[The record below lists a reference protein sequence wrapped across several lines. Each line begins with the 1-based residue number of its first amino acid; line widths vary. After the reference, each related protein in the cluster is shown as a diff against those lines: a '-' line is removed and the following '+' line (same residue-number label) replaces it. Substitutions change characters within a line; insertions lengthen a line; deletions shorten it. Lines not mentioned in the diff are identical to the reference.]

1 MRENL
6 YDFCNRT
13 GQSILLE
20 QWNVEQNLPLTPQDI
35 SYGSKKKVWW
45 KCGKEHCWQAA
56 VYTRTGA
63 GAGCPVCAGKS
74 VRAGENDLASLYP
87 ELAKQWDWGKNW
99 PLRPEQVLPGSHRAV
114 WWICESGHEWRTQ
127 IKLRTSGCDC
137 PVCANRVVITEKND
151 LRTRFAD
158 IAAEWHPSKNG
169 ALTPQQVS
177 AGAQRKVWWQCSKGH
192 EWKAS
197 VYSRTNDQSG
207 CPICA
212 GKQVLP
218 GFNDLETVAPLLAAE
233 WDTEKNGAL
242 TPRTVL
248 AVSKRKVWW
257 RCALGHEYVAVVSMR
272 IRDGTGC
279 PYCAGKKVLPGFNDL
294 ATVEPLVAAQW
305 HKEWNGAL
313 TPQIVTAGSHRKVW
327 WQCAEGHVWQA
338 AVYSRTGTRKCGCPI
353 CAGRGNR
360 ARQQRYQALLMQER
374 NPQR

>member
-1 MRENL
+1 MRE
-6 YDFCNRT
+6 RA
-13 GQSILLE
+13 LLAGCGIHPYGR
-20 QWNVEQNLPLTPQDI
+20 WSRLPGLR
-35 SYGSKKKVWW
+35 
-45 KCGKEHCWQAA
+45 GKERPGRRKRSCIPLSGIGEA
-56 VYTRTGA
+56 VG
-63 GAGCPVCAGKS
+63 
-74 VRAGENDLASLYP
+74 L
-87 ELAKQWDWGKNW
+87 GKNW

-192 EWKAS
+192 
-197 VYSRTNDQSG
+197 
-207 CPICA
+207 
-212 GKQVLP
+212 
-218 GFNDLETVAPLLAAE
+218 
-233 WDTEKNGAL
+233 
-242 TPRTVL
+242 
-248 AVSKRKVWW
+248 
-257 RCALGHEYVAVVSMR
+257 
-272 IRDGTGC
+272 
-279 PYCAGKKVLPGFNDL
+279 
-294 ATVEPLVAAQW
+294 
-305 HKEWNGAL
+305 
-313 TPQIVTAGSHRKVW
+313 
-327 WQCAEGHVWQA
+327 VWQA